1 MLLKTKHVI
10 YPITNKEMYEF
21 VEKGLRGGMCQ
32 VSHKEAVANNKY
44 MGEDYDEKI
53 PPSYITYLDANNLYG
68 MAMIQKL
75 PTGKLTWA
83 EKMLS
88 EDRIKDWDDDDFG
101 YILGV
106 DLEYPNELHGP
117 R

>member
-1 MLLKTKHVI
+1 
-10 YPITNKEMYEF
+10 
-21 VEKGLRGGMCQ
+21 
-32 VSHKEAVANNKY
+32 

-83 EKMLS
+83 KKMLS

-101 YILGV
+101 YNLDV